1 MTDLPRFETLL
12 LERRGRALHVTL
24 NRPETKNAI
33 NRDMVRDLTALAD
46 LMEQDRETSAIVM
59 RGANGTFC
67 AGGDIKGFMAMF
79 KSAPPKAGEKD
90 SVALGNREFG
100 SFMTRFEALPQAIVM
115 VVEGAAYGGGL
126 GLLCAGDVVLAT
138 ADAKFAMSET
148 GLGIPP
154 AQIAP
159 FVAARVGIARTRRL
173 ALTGYRFDGREAE
186 RIGLVD
192 VACADAGRARGR
204 ASRRCSPRSAA
215 ARRARTRAIK
225 RLLLASRTMPR
236 DQLLDES
243 ADAFAACLRGPEGQ
257 EGVTAFLEKRKP
269 NWVDDADLS
278 RSFPRKRESS
288 SCTGS
293 RFRGDEW
300 RTNEERHEP
309 CGPSGGRDLE
319 RHRAGRA
326 HRILRVAQSRAHAGA
341 GRHSGL
347 PPRAALHRE
356 IRHAGIFHAL
366 RGRLAR
372 KCWSGRTISTG

>member
-1 MTDLPRFETLL
+1 MTDLPGFETLL
-12 LERRGRALHVTL
+12 TERNGRVLHVTL
-24 NRPETKNAI
+24 NRPEARNAI

-46 LMEQDRETSAIVM
+46 LMEKDRETGAIVM

-79 KSAPPKAGEKD
+79 KSAPPKPGEKD
-90 SVALGNREFG
+90 QVARSNREFG

-115 VVEGAAYGGGL
+115 VVEGSAFGGGL
-126 GLLCAGDVVLAT
+126 GLLCAGDVVLAA

-192 VACADAGRARGR
+192 MACAN
-204 ASRRCSPRSAA
+204 AA
-215 ARRARTRAIK
+215 ALEAAQEKVLADIGRCAPGANAAIK
-225 RLLLASRTMPR
+225 RLLLASRVTGR
-236 DQLLDES
+236 DQLLDDS

-269 NWVDDADLS
+269 NWA
-278 RSFPRKRESS
+278 
-288 SCTGS
+288 
-293 RFRGDEW
+293 
-300 RTNEERHEP
+300 
-309 CGPSGGRDLE
+309 
-319 RHRAGRA
+319 
-326 HRILRVAQSRAHAGA
+326 
-341 GRHSGL
+341 
-347 PPRAALHRE
+347 
-356 IRHAGIFHAL
+356 
-366 RGRLAR
+366 
-372 KCWSGRTISTG
+372 